1 MKTRVF
7 KVTNS
12 QDSRIEEVAETIR
25 GGGIV
30 AIPTE
35 TVYGLAANRDD
46 VGAIKRLNAL
56 KQRPSG
62 KRYTIHIASRN
73 AVWSYLTEIPPL
85 ARFLSRKHWPGPM
98 TLVLDT
104 GSDSTIGL
112 RLPDHDIA
120 RRIIDA
126 ARVPVI
132 APSANPSGKKPAKTI
147 EDVLA
152 YFDGK
157 IDAAVDSGPSK
168 LGVASTVVRI
178 KDWRKWRVMRKG
190 ALPEEA
196 FDDGQIFV
204 LLLVCTGN
212 MCRSPMAEAFFKM
225 AIAESLSL
233 QVRDLEEMGI
243 FVLSAGTDATAGSPA
258 SAHAQSVLLEHGF
271 DLSAHRSRHLQPFML
286 EDADIIFAMTHY
298 HIDAIK
304 QRSHKKHHH
313 KVRLLHPDTIED
325 PIGQPLDVYRRVAE
339 KIKDAVKM
347 RLDEVLSLI
356 PAARSK
362 S

>member
-7 KVTNS
+7 RVTNPR
-12 QDSRIEEVAETIR
+12 DSRIEKVAEIIR

-46 VGAIKRLNAL
+46 PGAIKRLNAL
-56 KQRPSG
+56 KQRPPD

-73 AVWSYLTEIPPL
+73 AVWSYLTEMPPL

-98 TLVLDT
+98 TLVLDAASGT
-104 GSDSTIGL
+104 TIGL

-126 ARVPVI
+126 ACVTVI
-132 APSANPSGKKPAKTI
+132 APSANPSGKKPAKNA

-157 IDAAVDSGPSK
+157 IDAVVDSGPAR

-178 KDWRKWRVMRKG
+178 KDWRKSRVMRKG
-190 ALPEEA
+190 ALPQES
-196 FDDGQIFV
+196 FDDEQIFI

-225 AIAESLSL
+225 AIAENLSL

-243 FVLSAGTDATAGSPA
+243 FVLSAGTDATAGGPA
-258 SAHAQSVLLEHGF
+258 STHAQSVLLEHGF

-304 QRSHKKHHH
+304 QRTTKKHHN
-313 KVRLLHPDTIED
+313 KVKLLHPDTIED
-325 PIGQPLDVYRRVAE
+325 PIGQPLEVYRRVAD
-339 KIKDAVKM
+339 KIRDAVKM
-347 RLDEVLSLI
+347 RLEEVLSHI
-356 PAARSK
+356 PAAKSK